1 MNKFFKLIFVL
12 CAICGFTQAQAQP
25 ARPKLVVGLVVDQMR
40 WDYLCRYQDR
50 YCEGGFK
57 RLLNEGFSYENCRIP
72 YIPSVTAIG
81 HTSIYT
87 GSVPSIHGIAGNNF
101 MKDGKKT
108 YCTEDNTVKPV
119 GSNGKAGMESPRNM
133 WCTTIGDEL
142 RIATNDRSKVIGV
155 AIKDRAAILP
165 AGHHANGAYWFDPEA
180 GKFITSSFYMDKLP
194 AWVNNFN
201 KQNFLRGGY
210 FVHQFG
216 YQSATSS
223 SFKVSMEEPETHSAF
238 GVGGRLVGL
247 MYEHSD
253 DKFMGTG
260 SAYTDAQSFKKQ
272 TNQTGYQGTGF
283 LTRLVYH
290 PLIEKGNLFHVG
302 IGLNYELAAE
312 NRSNMEFKAPYPVRV
327 AGINAIG
334 AKITDAKSDF
344 KFSGELMAAKGHV
357 GIEGKYIFMNVDRK
371 GDAKSYNAWGAY
383 GNLRFLLNNEYEYV
397 KNDAGIATPAP
408 KSWELVAAYNYTDMN
423 DAKAG
428 FHGGK
433 LSDWALTMN
442 YYINKYMIWRVS
454 GHIVRAGESDYS
466 GFNKNTFR
474 VIETRLQFKF

>member
-1 MNKFFKLIFVL
+1 MAAALVM
-12 CAICGFTQAQAQP
+12 GFAAAANAQEN
-25 ARPKLVVGLVVDQMR
+25 KLVVKPSGRILMDAAFLNSSNKTVDEQCVDGVNVPDIRIGMKVSYGK
-40 WDYLCRYQDR
+40 W
-50 YCEGGFK
+50 EGK
-57 RLLNEGFSYENCRIP
+57 
-72 YIPSVTAIG
+72 ADIG
-81 HTSIYT
+81 YAR
-87 GSVPSIHGIAGNNF
+87 GSVSP
-101 MKDGKKT
+101 KD
-108 YCTEDNTVKPV
+108 
-119 GSNGKAGMESPRNM
+119 
-133 WCTTIGDEL
+133 I
-142 RIATNDRSKVIGV
+142 
-155 AIKDRAAILP
+155 
-165 AGHHANGAYWFDPEA
+165 
-180 GKFITSSFYMDKLP
+180 FIQY
-194 AWVNNFN
+194 NFN
-201 KQNFLRGGY
+201 KENFLRGGY

-253 DKFMGTG
+253 NKFMGTG
-260 SAYTDAQSFKKQ
+260 SIYTDAQSFKKQ
-272 TNQTGYQGTGF
+272 TNHTGYQGTGF

-334 AKITDAKSDF
+334 AKITDAKNDF

-357 GIEGKYIFMNVDRK
+357 GIEGQYIFMNVDRK

-474 VIETRLQFKF
+474 VIETRIQFKF

>member
-1 MNKFFKLIFVL
+1 MAAALVM
-12 CAICGFTQAQAQP
+12 GFAAAANAQEN
-25 ARPKLVVGLVVDQMR
+25 KLVVKPSGRILMDAAFLNSSNKAVDEQCVDGVNVPDIRIGMKVSYGK
-40 WDYLCRYQDR
+40 W
-50 YCEGGFK
+50 EGK
-57 RLLNEGFSYENCRIP
+57 
-72 YIPSVTAIG
+72 ADIG
-81 HTSIYT
+81 YAR
-87 GSVPSIHGIAGNNF
+87 GSVSP
-101 MKDGKKT
+101 KD
-108 YCTEDNTVKPV
+108 
-119 GSNGKAGMESPRNM
+119 
-133 WCTTIGDEL
+133 I
-142 RIATNDRSKVIGV
+142 
-155 AIKDRAAILP
+155 
-165 AGHHANGAYWFDPEA
+165 
-180 GKFITSSFYMDKLP
+180 FIQY
-194 AWVNNFN
+194 NFN

-260 SAYTDAQSFKKQ
+260 SIYTDAQSFKKQ

-334 AKITDAKSDF
+334 AKITDAKNDF
-344 KFSGELMAAKGHV
+344 KFSGEVMAAKGHV
-357 GIEGKYIFMNVDRK
+357 GIEGQYIFMNVDRK

>member
-1 MNKFFKLIFVL
+1 MAAALVM
-12 CAICGFTQAQAQP
+12 GFAAAANAQEN
-25 ARPKLVVGLVVDQMR
+25 KLVVKPSGRILMDAAFLNSSNKTVDEQCVDGVNVPDIRIGMKVSYGK
-40 WDYLCRYQDR
+40 W
-50 YCEGGFK
+50 EGK
-57 RLLNEGFSYENCRIP
+57 
-72 YIPSVTAIG
+72 ADIG
-81 HTSIYT
+81 YAR
-87 GSVPSIHGIAGNNF
+87 GSVSP
-101 MKDGKKT
+101 KD
-108 YCTEDNTVKPV
+108 
-119 GSNGKAGMESPRNM
+119 
-133 WCTTIGDEL
+133 I
-142 RIATNDRSKVIGV
+142 
-155 AIKDRAAILP
+155 
-165 AGHHANGAYWFDPEA
+165 
-180 GKFITSSFYMDKLP
+180 FIQY
-194 AWVNNFN
+194 NFN
-201 KQNFLRGGY
+201 KENFLRGGY

-260 SAYTDAQSFKKQ
+260 SVYTDAQSFKKQ
-272 TNQTGYQGTGF
+272 TNHTGYQGSGF

-334 AKITDAKSDF
+334 AKITDAKNDF

-357 GIEGKYIFMNVDRK
+357 GIEGQYIFMNVDRK

>member
-1 MNKFFKLIFVL
+1 MKKYIMAAALVM
-12 CAICGFTQAQAQP
+12 GFAAAANAQEN
-25 ARPKLVVGLVVDQMR
+25 KLVVKPSGRILMDAAFLNSSNKAVDEQCVDGVNVPDIRIGMKVSYGK
-40 WDYLCRYQDR
+40 W
-50 YCEGGFK
+50 EGK
-57 RLLNEGFSYENCRIP
+57 
-72 YIPSVTAIG
+72 ADIG
-81 HTSIYT
+81 YAR
-87 GSVPSIHGIAGNNF
+87 GSVSP
-101 MKDGKKT
+101 KD
-108 YCTEDNTVKPV
+108 
-119 GSNGKAGMESPRNM
+119 
-133 WCTTIGDEL
+133 I
-142 RIATNDRSKVIGV
+142 
-155 AIKDRAAILP
+155 
-165 AGHHANGAYWFDPEA
+165 
-180 GKFITSSFYMDKLP
+180 FIQY
-194 AWVNNFN
+194 NFN

-253 DKFMGTG
+253 NKFMGTG
-260 SAYTDAQSFKKQ
+260 SIYTDAQSFKKQ
-272 TNQTGYQGTGF
+272 TNHTGYQGTGF

-334 AKITDAKSDF
+334 AKITDAKNDF

-357 GIEGKYIFMNVDRK
+357 GIEGQYIFMNVDRK

-474 VIETRLQFKF
+474 VIETRIQFKF

>member
-1 MNKFFKLIFVL
+1 MKKYIMAVALVM
-12 CAICGFTQAQAQP
+12 GFAAAANAQEN
-25 ARPKLVVGLVVDQMR
+25 KLVVKPSGRILMDAAFLNSSNKTVDEQCVDGVNVPDIRIGMKVSYGK
-40 WDYLCRYQDR
+40 W
-50 YCEGGFK
+50 EGK
-57 RLLNEGFSYENCRIP
+57 
-72 YIPSVTAIG
+72 ADIG
-81 HTSIYT
+81 YAR
-87 GSVPSIHGIAGNNF
+87 GSVSP
-101 MKDGKKT
+101 KD
-108 YCTEDNTVKPV
+108 
-119 GSNGKAGMESPRNM
+119 
-133 WCTTIGDEL
+133 I
-142 RIATNDRSKVIGV
+142 
-155 AIKDRAAILP
+155 
-165 AGHHANGAYWFDPEA
+165 
-180 GKFITSSFYMDKLP
+180 FIQY
-194 AWVNNFN
+194 NFN

-253 DKFMGTG
+253 NKFMGTG
-260 SAYTDAQSFKKQ
+260 SIYTDAQSFKKQ
-272 TNQTGYQGTGF
+272 TNHTGYQGTGF

-334 AKITDAKSDF
+334 AKITDAKNDF

-357 GIEGKYIFMNVDRK
+357 GIEGQYIFMNVDRK

-474 VIETRLQFKF
+474 VIETRIQFKF

>member
-1 MNKFFKLIFVL
+1 MAAALVM
-12 CAICGFTQAQAQP
+12 GFAAAANAQEN
-25 ARPKLVVGLVVDQMR
+25 KLVVKPSGRILMDAAFLNSSNKAVDEQCVDGVNVPDIRIGMKVSYGK
-40 WDYLCRYQDR
+40 W
-50 YCEGGFK
+50 EGK
-57 RLLNEGFSYENCRIP
+57 
-72 YIPSVTAIG
+72 ADIG
-81 HTSIYT
+81 YAR
-87 GSVPSIHGIAGNNF
+87 GSVSP
-101 MKDGKKT
+101 KD
-108 YCTEDNTVKPV
+108 
-119 GSNGKAGMESPRNM
+119 
-133 WCTTIGDEL
+133 I
-142 RIATNDRSKVIGV
+142 
-155 AIKDRAAILP
+155 
-165 AGHHANGAYWFDPEA
+165 
-180 GKFITSSFYMDKLP
+180 FIQY
-194 AWVNNFN
+194 NFN

-253 DKFMGTG
+253 DKFVGTG
-260 SAYTDAQSFKKQ
+260 SIYTDAQSFKKQ
-272 TNQTGYQGTGF
+272 TNQTGYQGSGF

-334 AKITDAKSDF
+334 AKITDAKNDF

-357 GIEGKYIFMNVDRK
+357 GIEGQYIFMNVDRK

>member
-1 MNKFFKLIFVL
+1 MAAALVM
-12 CAICGFTQAQAQP
+12 GFAAAANAQEN
-25 ARPKLVVGLVVDQMR
+25 KLVVKPSGRILMDAAFLNSSNKTVDEQCVDGVNVPDIRIGMKVSYGK
-40 WDYLCRYQDR
+40 W
-50 YCEGGFK
+50 EGK
-57 RLLNEGFSYENCRIP
+57 
-72 YIPSVTAIG
+72 ADIG
-81 HTSIYT
+81 YAR
-87 GSVPSIHGIAGNNF
+87 GSVSP
-101 MKDGKKT
+101 KD
-108 YCTEDNTVKPV
+108 
-119 GSNGKAGMESPRNM
+119 
-133 WCTTIGDEL
+133 I
-142 RIATNDRSKVIGV
+142 
-155 AIKDRAAILP
+155 
-165 AGHHANGAYWFDPEA
+165 
-180 GKFITSSFYMDKLP
+180 FIQY
-194 AWVNNFN
+194 NFN

-260 SAYTDAQSFKKQ
+260 SIYTDAQSFKKQ
-272 TNQTGYQGTGF
+272 TNHTGYQGSGF

-344 KFSGELMAAKGHV
+344 KFSGEVMAAKGHV
-357 GIEGKYIFMNVDRK
+357 GIEGQYIFMNVDRK

>member
-1 MNKFFKLIFVL
+1 MAAALVM
-12 CAICGFTQAQAQP
+12 GFAATANAQEN
-25 ARPKLVVGLVVDQMR
+25 KLVVKPSGRILMDAAFLSSSNKAVDEQCVDGVNVPDIRIGMKVSYGK
-40 WDYLCRYQDR
+40 W
-50 YCEGGFK
+50 EGK
-57 RLLNEGFSYENCRIP
+57 
-72 YIPSVTAIG
+72 ADIG
-81 HTSIYT
+81 YAR
-87 GSVPSIHGIAGNNF
+87 GSVSP
-101 MKDGKKT
+101 KD
-108 YCTEDNTVKPV
+108 
-119 GSNGKAGMESPRNM
+119 
-133 WCTTIGDEL
+133 I
-142 RIATNDRSKVIGV
+142 
-155 AIKDRAAILP
+155 
-165 AGHHANGAYWFDPEA
+165 
-180 GKFITSSFYMDKLP
+180 FIQY
-194 AWVNNFN
+194 NFN

-253 DKFMGTG
+253 NKFMGTG
-260 SAYTDAQSFKKQ
+260 SVYTDAQSFKKQ
-272 TNQTGYQGTGF
+272 TNHTGYQGTGF

-334 AKITDAKSDF
+334 AKITDAKNDF

-357 GIEGKYIFMNVDRK
+357 GIEGQYIFMNVDRK

>member
-1 MNKFFKLIFVL
+1 MKKYIMAAALVM
-12 CAICGFTQAQAQP
+12 GFAAAANAQEN
-25 ARPKLVVGLVVDQMR
+25 KLVVKPSGRILMDAAFLNSSNKAVDEQCVDGVNVPDIRIGMKVSYGK
-40 WDYLCRYQDR
+40 W
-50 YCEGGFK
+50 EGK
-57 RLLNEGFSYENCRIP
+57 
-72 YIPSVTAIG
+72 ADIG
-81 HTSIYT
+81 YAR
-87 GSVPSIHGIAGNNF
+87 GSVSP
-101 MKDGKKT
+101 KD
-108 YCTEDNTVKPV
+108 
-119 GSNGKAGMESPRNM
+119 
-133 WCTTIGDEL
+133 I
-142 RIATNDRSKVIGV
+142 
-155 AIKDRAAILP
+155 
-165 AGHHANGAYWFDPEA
+165 
-180 GKFITSSFYMDKLP
+180 FIQY
-194 AWVNNFN
+194 NFN

-260 SAYTDAQSFKKQ
+260 SVYTDAQSFKKQ
-272 TNQTGYQGTGF
+272 TNHTGYQGSGF

-290 PLIEKGNLFHVG
+290 PLIKKGNLFHVG

-334 AKITDAKSDF
+334 AKITDAKNDF

-357 GIEGKYIFMNVDRK
+357 GIEGQYIFMNVDRK

>member
-1 MNKFFKLIFVL
+1 MAAALVM
-12 CAICGFTQAQAQP
+12 GFAAAANAQEN
-25 ARPKLVVGLVVDQMR
+25 KLVVKPSGRILMDAAFLSSSNKAVDEQCVDGVNVPDIRIGMKVSYGK
-40 WDYLCRYQDR
+40 W
-50 YCEGGFK
+50 EGK
-57 RLLNEGFSYENCRIP
+57 
-72 YIPSVTAIG
+72 ADIG
-81 HTSIYT
+81 YAR
-87 GSVPSIHGIAGNNF
+87 GSVSP
-101 MKDGKKT
+101 KD
-108 YCTEDNTVKPV
+108 
-119 GSNGKAGMESPRNM
+119 
-133 WCTTIGDEL
+133 I
-142 RIATNDRSKVIGV
+142 
-155 AIKDRAAILP
+155 
-165 AGHHANGAYWFDPEA
+165 
-180 GKFITSSFYMDKLP
+180 FIQY
-194 AWVNNFN
+194 NFN

-253 DKFMGTG
+253 NKFMGTG
-260 SAYTDAQSFKKQ
+260 SVYTDAQSFKKQ
-272 TNQTGYQGTGF
+272 TNQTGYQGTGL

-357 GIEGKYIFMNVDRK
+357 GIEGQYIFMNVDRK

-433 LSDWALTMN
+433 LSDWALTIN

>member
-1 MNKFFKLIFVL
+1 MKKYIMAAALVM
-12 CAICGFTQAQAQP
+12 GFAAAANAQEN
-25 ARPKLVVGLVVDQMR
+25 KLVVKPSGRILMDAAFLNSSNKAVDEQCVDGVNVPDIRIGMKVSYGK
-40 WDYLCRYQDR
+40 W
-50 YCEGGFK
+50 EGK
-57 RLLNEGFSYENCRIP
+57 
-72 YIPSVTAIG
+72 ADIG
-81 HTSIYT
+81 YAR
-87 GSVPSIHGIAGNNF
+87 GSVSP
-101 MKDGKKT
+101 KD
-108 YCTEDNTVKPV
+108 
-119 GSNGKAGMESPRNM
+119 
-133 WCTTIGDEL
+133 I
-142 RIATNDRSKVIGV
+142 
-155 AIKDRAAILP
+155 
-165 AGHHANGAYWFDPEA
+165 
-180 GKFITSSFYMDKLP
+180 FIQY
-194 AWVNNFN
+194 NFN
-201 KQNFLRGGY
+201 KENFLRGGY

-216 YQSATSS
+216 YQSSTSS

-253 DKFMGTG
+253 NKFMGTG
-260 SAYTDAQSFKKQ
+260 SVYTDAQSFKKQ
-272 TNQTGYQGTGF
+272 TNQTGYQGTGL

-334 AKITDAKSDF
+334 AKITDAKNDF

-357 GIEGKYIFMNVDRK
+357 GIEGQYIFMNVDRK

>member
-1 MNKFFKLIFVL
+1 MAAALVM
-12 CAICGFTQAQAQP
+12 GFAAAANAQEN
-25 ARPKLVVGLVVDQMR
+25 KLVVKPSGRILMDAAFLNSSNKAVDEQCVDGVNVPDIRIGMKVSYGK
-40 WDYLCRYQDR
+40 W
-50 YCEGGFK
+50 EGK
-57 RLLNEGFSYENCRIP
+57 
-72 YIPSVTAIG
+72 ADIG
-81 HTSIYT
+81 YAR
-87 GSVPSIHGIAGNNF
+87 GSVSP
-101 MKDGKKT
+101 KD
-108 YCTEDNTVKPV
+108 
-119 GSNGKAGMESPRNM
+119 
-133 WCTTIGDEL
+133 I
-142 RIATNDRSKVIGV
+142 
-155 AIKDRAAILP
+155 
-165 AGHHANGAYWFDPEA
+165 
-180 GKFITSSFYMDKLP
+180 FIQY
-194 AWVNNFN
+194 NFN
-201 KQNFLRGGY
+201 KENFLRGGY

-253 DKFMGTG
+253 NKFMGTG
-260 SAYTDAQSFKKQ
+260 SVYTDAQSFKKQ

-334 AKITDAKSDF
+334 AKITDAKNDF

-357 GIEGKYIFMNVDRK
+357 GIEGQYIFMNVDRK

-474 VIETRLQFKF
+474 VIETRIQFKF

>member
-1 MNKFFKLIFVL
+1 MAAALVM
-12 CAICGFTQAQAQP
+12 GFAAAANAQEN
-25 ARPKLVVGLVVDQMR
+25 KLVVKPSGRILMDAAFLSSSNKAVDEQCVDGVNVPDIRIGMKVSYGK
-40 WDYLCRYQDR
+40 W
-50 YCEGGFK
+50 EGK
-57 RLLNEGFSYENCRIP
+57 
-72 YIPSVTAIG
+72 ADIG
-81 HTSIYT
+81 YAR
-87 GSVPSIHGIAGNNF
+87 GSVSP
-101 MKDGKKT
+101 KD
-108 YCTEDNTVKPV
+108 
-119 GSNGKAGMESPRNM
+119 
-133 WCTTIGDEL
+133 I
-142 RIATNDRSKVIGV
+142 
-155 AIKDRAAILP
+155 
-165 AGHHANGAYWFDPEA
+165 
-180 GKFITSSFYMDKLP
+180 FIQY
-194 AWVNNFN
+194 NFN

-253 DKFMGTG
+253 NKFMGTG
-260 SAYTDAQSFKKQ
+260 SIYTDAQSFKKQ
-272 TNQTGYQGTGF
+272 TNHTGYQGTGL

-334 AKITDAKSDF
+334 AKITDAKNDF
-344 KFSGELMAAKGHV
+344 KFSGEVMAAKGHV
-357 GIEGKYIFMNVDRK
+357 GIEGQYIFMNVDRK

>member
-1 MNKFFKLIFVL
+1 MKKYIMAAALVM
-12 CAICGFTQAQAQP
+12 GFAAAANAQEN
-25 ARPKLVVGLVVDQMR
+25 KLVVKPSGRILMDAAFLNSSNKTVDEQCVDGVNIPDIRIGMKVSYGK
-40 WDYLCRYQDR
+40 W
-50 YCEGGFK
+50 EGK
-57 RLLNEGFSYENCRIP
+57 
-72 YIPSVTAIG
+72 ADIG
-81 HTSIYT
+81 YAR
-87 GSVPSIHGIAGNNF
+87 GSVSP
-101 MKDGKKT
+101 KD
-108 YCTEDNTVKPV
+108 
-119 GSNGKAGMESPRNM
+119 
-133 WCTTIGDEL
+133 I
-142 RIATNDRSKVIGV
+142 
-155 AIKDRAAILP
+155 
-165 AGHHANGAYWFDPEA
+165 
-180 GKFITSSFYMDKLP
+180 FIQY
-194 AWVNNFN
+194 NFN

-260 SAYTDAQSFKKQ
+260 SVYTDAQSFKKQ
-272 TNQTGYQGTGF
+272 TNHTGYQGTGL

-334 AKITDAKSDF
+334 AKITDAKNDF
-344 KFSGELMAAKGHV
+344 KFSGEVMAAKGHV
-357 GIEGKYIFMNVDRK
+357 GIEGQYIFMNVDRK

>member
-1 MNKFFKLIFVL
+1 MAAALVM
-12 CAICGFTQAQAQP
+12 GFAAAANAQEN
-25 ARPKLVVGLVVDQMR
+25 KLVVKPSGRILMDAAFLNSSNKAVDEQCVDGVNVPDIRIGMKVSYGK
-40 WDYLCRYQDR
+40 W
-50 YCEGGFK
+50 EGK
-57 RLLNEGFSYENCRIP
+57 
-72 YIPSVTAIG
+72 ADIG
-81 HTSIYT
+81 YAR
-87 GSVPSIHGIAGNNF
+87 GSVSP
-101 MKDGKKT
+101 KD
-108 YCTEDNTVKPV
+108 
-119 GSNGKAGMESPRNM
+119 
-133 WCTTIGDEL
+133 I
-142 RIATNDRSKVIGV
+142 
-155 AIKDRAAILP
+155 
-165 AGHHANGAYWFDPEA
+165 
-180 GKFITSSFYMDKLP
+180 FIQY
-194 AWVNNFN
+194 NFN
-201 KQNFLRGGY
+201 KENFLRGGY

-253 DKFMGTG
+253 NKFMGTG
-260 SAYTDAQSFKKQ
+260 SVYTDAQSFKKQ
-272 TNQTGYQGTGF
+272 TNHTGYQGTGL

-334 AKITDAKSDF
+334 AKITDAKNDI

-357 GIEGKYIFMNVDRK
+357 GIEGQYIFMNVDRK

>member
-1 MNKFFKLIFVL
+1 MAAALVM
-12 CAICGFTQAQAQP
+12 GFAAAANAQEN
-25 ARPKLVVGLVVDQMR
+25 KLVVKPSGRILMDVAFLNSSNKAVDEQCVDGVNVPDIRIGMKASYGK
-40 WDYLCRYQDR
+40 W
-50 YCEGGFK
+50 EGK
-57 RLLNEGFSYENCRIP
+57 
-72 YIPSVTAIG
+72 ADIG
-81 HTSIYT
+81 YAR
-87 GSVPSIHGIAGNNF
+87 GSVSP
-101 MKDGKKT
+101 KD
-108 YCTEDNTVKPV
+108 
-119 GSNGKAGMESPRNM
+119 
-133 WCTTIGDEL
+133 I
-142 RIATNDRSKVIGV
+142 
-155 AIKDRAAILP
+155 
-165 AGHHANGAYWFDPEA
+165 
-180 GKFITSSFYMDKLP
+180 FIQY
-194 AWVNNFN
+194 NFN

-260 SAYTDAQSFKKQ
+260 SIYTDAQSFKKQ
-272 TNQTGYQGTGF
+272 TNHTGYQGSGF

-357 GIEGKYIFMNVDRK
+357 GIEGQYIFMNVDRK

>member
-1 MNKFFKLIFVL
+1 MAAALVM
-12 CAICGFTQAQAQP
+12 GFAAAANAQEN
-25 ARPKLVVGLVVDQMR
+25 KLVVKPSGRILMDAAFLSSSNKAVDEQCVDGVNVPDIRIGMKVSYGK
-40 WDYLCRYQDR
+40 W
-50 YCEGGFK
+50 EGK
-57 RLLNEGFSYENCRIP
+57 
-72 YIPSVTAIG
+72 ADIG
-81 HTSIYT
+81 YAR
-87 GSVPSIHGIAGNNF
+87 GSVSP
-101 MKDGKKT
+101 KD
-108 YCTEDNTVKPV
+108 
-119 GSNGKAGMESPRNM
+119 
-133 WCTTIGDEL
+133 I
-142 RIATNDRSKVIGV
+142 
-155 AIKDRAAILP
+155 
-165 AGHHANGAYWFDPEA
+165 
-180 GKFITSSFYMDKLP
+180 FIQY
-194 AWVNNFN
+194 NFN

-253 DKFMGTG
+253 NKFMGTG
-260 SAYTDAQSFKKQ
+260 SVYTDAQSFKKQ
-272 TNQTGYQGTGF
+272 TNQTGYQGSGF

-334 AKITDAKSDF
+334 AKITDAKNDF

-357 GIEGKYIFMNVDRK
+357 GIEGQYIFMNVDRK

>member
-1 MNKFFKLIFVL
+1 MAAALVM
-12 CAICGFTQAQAQP
+12 GFAAAANAQEN
-25 ARPKLVVGLVVDQMR
+25 KLVVKPSGRILMDAAFLNSSNKAVDEQCVDGVNVPDIRIGMKVSYGK
-40 WDYLCRYQDR
+40 W
-50 YCEGGFK
+50 EGK
-57 RLLNEGFSYENCRIP
+57 
-72 YIPSVTAIG
+72 ADIG
-81 HTSIYT
+81 YAR
-87 GSVPSIHGIAGNNF
+87 GSVSP
-101 MKDGKKT
+101 KD
-108 YCTEDNTVKPV
+108 
-119 GSNGKAGMESPRNM
+119 
-133 WCTTIGDEL
+133 I
-142 RIATNDRSKVIGV
+142 
-155 AIKDRAAILP
+155 
-165 AGHHANGAYWFDPEA
+165 
-180 GKFITSSFYMDKLP
+180 FIQY
-194 AWVNNFN
+194 NFN
-201 KQNFLRGGY
+201 KENFLRGGY

-216 YQSATSS
+216 YQSSTSS

-253 DKFMGTG
+253 NKFMGTG
-260 SAYTDAQSFKKQ
+260 SVYTDAQSFKKQ
-272 TNQTGYQGTGF
+272 TNQTGYQGTGL

-357 GIEGKYIFMNVDRK
+357 GIEGQYIFMNVDRK

>member
-1 MNKFFKLIFVL
+1 MAAALVM
-12 CAICGFTQAQAQP
+12 GFAAAANAQEN
-25 ARPKLVVGLVVDQMR
+25 KLVVKPSGRILMDAAFLNSTNKAVDEQCVDGVNVPDIRIGMKVSYGK
-40 WDYLCRYQDR
+40 W
-50 YCEGGFK
+50 EGK
-57 RLLNEGFSYENCRIP
+57 
-72 YIPSVTAIG
+72 ADIG
-81 HTSIYT
+81 YAR
-87 GSVPSIHGIAGNNF
+87 GSVSP
-101 MKDGKKT
+101 KD
-108 YCTEDNTVKPV
+108 
-119 GSNGKAGMESPRNM
+119 
-133 WCTTIGDEL
+133 I
-142 RIATNDRSKVIGV
+142 
-155 AIKDRAAILP
+155 
-165 AGHHANGAYWFDPEA
+165 
-180 GKFITSSFYMDKLP
+180 FIQY
-194 AWVNNFN
+194 NFN
-201 KQNFLRGGY
+201 KENFLRGGY

-216 YQSATSS
+216 YQGATSS

-260 SAYTDAQSFKKQ
+260 SIYTDAQSFKKQ
-272 TNQTGYQGTGF
+272 TNHTGYQGSGF

-334 AKITDAKSDF
+334 AKITDAKNDF

-357 GIEGKYIFMNVDRK
+357 GIEGQYIFMNVDRK

>member
-1 MNKFFKLIFVL
+1 MAASLVM
-12 CAICGFTQAQAQP
+12 GFAAAANAQEN
-25 ARPKLVVGLVVDQMR
+25 KLVVKPSGRILMDAAFLNSSNKAVDEQCVDGVNVPDIRIGMKVSYGK
-40 WDYLCRYQDR
+40 W
-50 YCEGGFK
+50 EGK
-57 RLLNEGFSYENCRIP
+57 
-72 YIPSVTAIG
+72 ADIG
-81 HTSIYT
+81 YAR
-87 GSVPSIHGIAGNNF
+87 GSVSP
-101 MKDGKKT
+101 KD
-108 YCTEDNTVKPV
+108 
-119 GSNGKAGMESPRNM
+119 
-133 WCTTIGDEL
+133 I
-142 RIATNDRSKVIGV
+142 
-155 AIKDRAAILP
+155 
-165 AGHHANGAYWFDPEA
+165 
-180 GKFITSSFYMDKLP
+180 FIQY
-194 AWVNNFN
+194 NFN

-260 SAYTDAQSFKKQ
+260 SVYTDAQSFKKQ

-357 GIEGKYIFMNVDRK
+357 GIEGQYIFMNVDRK

>member
-1 MNKFFKLIFVL
+1 MKKYIMAAALVM
-12 CAICGFTQAQAQP
+12 GFAAAANAQEN
-25 ARPKLVVGLVVDQMR
+25 KLVVKPSGRILMDAAFLNSSNKTVDEQCVDGVNVPDIRIGMKVSYGK
-40 WDYLCRYQDR
+40 W
-50 YCEGGFK
+50 EGK
-57 RLLNEGFSYENCRIP
+57 
-72 YIPSVTAIG
+72 ADIG
-81 HTSIYT
+81 YAR
-87 GSVPSIHGIAGNNF
+87 GSVSP
-101 MKDGKKT
+101 KD
-108 YCTEDNTVKPV
+108 
-119 GSNGKAGMESPRNM
+119 
-133 WCTTIGDEL
+133 I
-142 RIATNDRSKVIGV
+142 
-155 AIKDRAAILP
+155 
-165 AGHHANGAYWFDPEA
+165 
-180 GKFITSSFYMDKLP
+180 FIQY
-194 AWVNNFN
+194 NFN

-260 SAYTDAQSFKKQ
+260 SVYTDAQSFKKQ
-272 TNQTGYQGTGF
+272 TNHTGYQGSGF

-357 GIEGKYIFMNVDRK
+357 GIEGQYIFMNVDRK

-474 VIETRLQFKF
+474 VIETRIQFKF

>member
-1 MNKFFKLIFVL
+1 MAAALVM
-12 CAICGFTQAQAQP
+12 GFAAAANAQEN
-25 ARPKLVVGLVVDQMR
+25 KLVVKPSGRILMDAAFLSSSNKAVDEQCVDGVNVPDIRIGMKVSYGK
-40 WDYLCRYQDR
+40 W
-50 YCEGGFK
+50 EGK
-57 RLLNEGFSYENCRIP
+57 
-72 YIPSVTAIG
+72 ADIG
-81 HTSIYT
+81 YAR
-87 GSVPSIHGIAGNNF
+87 GSVSP
-101 MKDGKKT
+101 KD
-108 YCTEDNTVKPV
+108 
-119 GSNGKAGMESPRNM
+119 
-133 WCTTIGDEL
+133 I
-142 RIATNDRSKVIGV
+142 
-155 AIKDRAAILP
+155 
-165 AGHHANGAYWFDPEA
+165 
-180 GKFITSSFYMDKLP
+180 FIQY
-194 AWVNNFN
+194 NFN

-253 DKFMGTG
+253 NKFMGTG
-260 SAYTDAQSFKKQ
+260 SVYTDAQSFKKQ
-272 TNQTGYQGTGF
+272 TNHTGYQGTGL

-334 AKITDAKSDF
+334 AKITDAKNDF

-357 GIEGKYIFMNVDRK
+357 GIEGQYIFMNVDRK

-474 VIETRLQFKF
+474 VIETRIQFKF

>member
-1 MNKFFKLIFVL
+1 MKKYIMAAALVM
-12 CAICGFTQAQAQP
+12 GFAAAANAQEN
-25 ARPKLVVGLVVDQMR
+25 KLVVKPSGRILMDAAFLNSSNKTVDEQCVDGVNVPDIRIGMKVSYGK
-40 WDYLCRYQDR
+40 W
-50 YCEGGFK
+50 EGK
-57 RLLNEGFSYENCRIP
+57 
-72 YIPSVTAIG
+72 ADIG
-81 HTSIYT
+81 YAR
-87 GSVPSIHGIAGNNF
+87 GSVSP
-101 MKDGKKT
+101 KD
-108 YCTEDNTVKPV
+108 
-119 GSNGKAGMESPRNM
+119 
-133 WCTTIGDEL
+133 I
-142 RIATNDRSKVIGV
+142 
-155 AIKDRAAILP
+155 
-165 AGHHANGAYWFDPEA
+165 
-180 GKFITSSFYMDKLP
+180 FIQY
-194 AWVNNFN
+194 NFN

-260 SAYTDAQSFKKQ
+260 SVYTDAQSFKKQ
-272 TNQTGYQGTGF
+272 TNHTGYQGTGF

-357 GIEGKYIFMNVDRK
+357 GIEGQYIFMNVDRK
-371 GDAKSYNAWGAY
+371 GDAKSYKAWGAY

>member
-1 MNKFFKLIFVL
+1 MAAALVM
-12 CAICGFTQAQAQP
+12 GFAAAANAQEN
-25 ARPKLVVGLVVDQMR
+25 KLVVKPSGRILMDAAFLNSSNKTVDEQCVDGVNVPDIRIGMKVSYGK
-40 WDYLCRYQDR
+40 W
-50 YCEGGFK
+50 EGK
-57 RLLNEGFSYENCRIP
+57 
-72 YIPSVTAIG
+72 ADIG
-81 HTSIYT
+81 YAR
-87 GSVPSIHGIAGNNF
+87 GSVSP
-101 MKDGKKT
+101 KD
-108 YCTEDNTVKPV
+108 
-119 GSNGKAGMESPRNM
+119 
-133 WCTTIGDEL
+133 I
-142 RIATNDRSKVIGV
+142 
-155 AIKDRAAILP
+155 
-165 AGHHANGAYWFDPEA
+165 
-180 GKFITSSFYMDKLP
+180 FIQY
-194 AWVNNFN
+194 NFN

-253 DKFMGTG
+253 NKFMGTG
-260 SAYTDAQSFKKQ
+260 SVYTDAQSFKKQ
-272 TNQTGYQGTGF
+272 TNQTGYQGTGL

-290 PLIEKGNLFHVG
+290 PFIEKGNLFHVG

-357 GIEGKYIFMNVDRK
+357 GIEGQYIFMNVDRK

>member
-1 MNKFFKLIFVL
+1 MAAALVM
-12 CAICGFTQAQAQP
+12 GFAAAANAQEN
-25 ARPKLVVGLVVDQMR
+25 KLVVKPSGRILMDAAFLNSSNKTVDEQCVDGVNVPEIRIGMKVSYGK
-40 WDYLCRYQDR
+40 W
-50 YCEGGFK
+50 EGK
-57 RLLNEGFSYENCRIP
+57 
-72 YIPSVTAIG
+72 ADIG
-81 HTSIYT
+81 YAR
-87 GSVPSIHGIAGNNF
+87 GSVSP
-101 MKDGKKT
+101 KD
-108 YCTEDNTVKPV
+108 
-119 GSNGKAGMESPRNM
+119 
-133 WCTTIGDEL
+133 I
-142 RIATNDRSKVIGV
+142 
-155 AIKDRAAILP
+155 
-165 AGHHANGAYWFDPEA
+165 
-180 GKFITSSFYMDKLP
+180 FIQY
-194 AWVNNFN
+194 NFN

-260 SAYTDAQSFKKQ
+260 SVYTDAQSFKKQ
-272 TNQTGYQGTGF
+272 TNHTGYQGSGF

-357 GIEGKYIFMNVDRK
+357 GIEGQYIFMNVDRK

-474 VIETRLQFKF
+474 VIETRIQFKF

>member
-1 MNKFFKLIFVL
+1 MKKYIMAAALVM
-12 CAICGFTQAQAQP
+12 GFAAAANAQEN
-25 ARPKLVVGLVVDQMR
+25 KLVVKPSGRILMDAAFLNSSNKTVDEQCVDGVNVPDIRIGMKVSYGK
-40 WDYLCRYQDR
+40 W
-50 YCEGGFK
+50 EGK
-57 RLLNEGFSYENCRIP
+57 
-72 YIPSVTAIG
+72 ADIG
-81 HTSIYT
+81 YAR
-87 GSVPSIHGIAGNNF
+87 GSVSP
-101 MKDGKKT
+101 KD
-108 YCTEDNTVKPV
+108 
-119 GSNGKAGMESPRNM
+119 
-133 WCTTIGDEL
+133 I
-142 RIATNDRSKVIGV
+142 
-155 AIKDRAAILP
+155 
-165 AGHHANGAYWFDPEA
+165 
-180 GKFITSSFYMDKLP
+180 FIQY
-194 AWVNNFN
+194 NFN

-260 SAYTDAQSFKKQ
+260 SIYTDAQSFKKQ
-272 TNQTGYQGTGF
+272 TNHTGYQGTGL

-334 AKITDAKSDF
+334 AKITDAKNDF

-357 GIEGKYIFMNVDRK
+357 GIEGQYIFMNVDRK

-474 VIETRLQFKF
+474 VIETRIQFKF

>member
-1 MNKFFKLIFVL
+1 MKKYMMAAALVM
-12 CAICGFTQAQAQP
+12 GFAAAANAQEN
-25 ARPKLVVGLVVDQMR
+25 KLVVKPSGRILMDAAFLNSSNKAVDEQCVDGVNVPDIRIGMKVSYGK
-40 WDYLCRYQDR
+40 W
-50 YCEGGFK
+50 EGK
-57 RLLNEGFSYENCRIP
+57 
-72 YIPSVTAIG
+72 ADIG
-81 HTSIYT
+81 YAR
-87 GSVPSIHGIAGNNF
+87 GSVSP
-101 MKDGKKT
+101 KD
-108 YCTEDNTVKPV
+108 
-119 GSNGKAGMESPRNM
+119 
-133 WCTTIGDEL
+133 I
-142 RIATNDRSKVIGV
+142 
-155 AIKDRAAILP
+155 
-165 AGHHANGAYWFDPEA
+165 
-180 GKFITSSFYMDKLP
+180 FIQY
-194 AWVNNFN
+194 NFN
-201 KQNFLRGGY
+201 KENFLRGGY

-216 YQSATSS
+216 YQSSTSS

-260 SAYTDAQSFKKQ
+260 SVYTDAQSFKKQ

-334 AKITDAKSDF
+334 AKITDAKNDF

-357 GIEGKYIFMNVDRK
+357 GIEGQYIFMNVDRK

-474 VIETRLQFKF
+474 VIETRIQFKF

>member
-1 MNKFFKLIFVL
+1 MAVALVM
-12 CAICGFTQAQAQP
+12 GFAAAANAQEN
-25 ARPKLVVGLVVDQMR
+25 KLVVKPSGRILMDAAFLNSSNKAVDEQCVDGVNVPDIRIGMKVSYGK
-40 WDYLCRYQDR
+40 W
-50 YCEGGFK
+50 EGK
-57 RLLNEGFSYENCRIP
+57 
-72 YIPSVTAIG
+72 ADIG
-81 HTSIYT
+81 YAR
-87 GSVPSIHGIAGNNF
+87 GSVSP
-101 MKDGKKT
+101 KD
-108 YCTEDNTVKPV
+108 
-119 GSNGKAGMESPRNM
+119 
-133 WCTTIGDEL
+133 I
-142 RIATNDRSKVIGV
+142 
-155 AIKDRAAILP
+155 
-165 AGHHANGAYWFDPEA
+165 
-180 GKFITSSFYMDKLP
+180 FIQY
-194 AWVNNFN
+194 NFN

-260 SAYTDAQSFKKQ
+260 SIYTDAQSFKKQ
-272 TNQTGYQGTGF
+272 TNHTGYQGSGF

-357 GIEGKYIFMNVDRK
+357 GIEGQYIFMNVDRK
-371 GDAKSYNAWGAY
+371 GDAKSYKAWGAY

>member
-1 MNKFFKLIFVL
+1 MAAALIM
-12 CAICGFTQAQAQP
+12 GFAAAANAQEN
-25 ARPKLVVGLVVDQMR
+25 KLVVKPSGRILMDAAFLNSSNKAVDEQCVDGVNVPDVRIGMKVSYGK
-40 WDYLCRYQDR
+40 W
-50 YCEGGFK
+50 EGK
-57 RLLNEGFSYENCRIP
+57 
-72 YIPSVTAIG
+72 ADIG
-81 HTSIYT
+81 YAR
-87 GSVPSIHGIAGNNF
+87 GSVSP
-101 MKDGKKT
+101 KD
-108 YCTEDNTVKPV
+108 
-119 GSNGKAGMESPRNM
+119 
-133 WCTTIGDEL
+133 I
-142 RIATNDRSKVIGV
+142 
-155 AIKDRAAILP
+155 
-165 AGHHANGAYWFDPEA
+165 
-180 GKFITSSFYMDKLP
+180 FIQY
-194 AWVNNFN
+194 NFN
-201 KQNFLRGGY
+201 KENFLRGGY

-253 DKFMGTG
+253 NKFMGTG
-260 SAYTDAQSFKKQ
+260 SVYTDAQSFKKQ
-272 TNQTGYQGTGF
+272 TNQTGYQGTGL

-334 AKITDAKSDF
+334 AKITDAKNDF

-357 GIEGKYIFMNVDRK
+357 GIEGQYIFMNVDRK

-474 VIETRLQFKF
+474 VIETRIQFKF

>member
-1 MNKFFKLIFVL
+1 MAAALVM
-12 CAICGFTQAQAQP
+12 GFAAAANAQEN
-25 ARPKLVVGLVVDQMR
+25 KLVVKPSGRILMDAAFLSSSNKAVDEQCVDGVNVPDIRIGMKVSYGK
-40 WDYLCRYQDR
+40 W
-50 YCEGGFK
+50 EGK
-57 RLLNEGFSYENCRIP
+57 
-72 YIPSVTAIG
+72 ADIG
-81 HTSIYT
+81 YAR
-87 GSVPSIHGIAGNNF
+87 GSVSP
-101 MKDGKKT
+101 KD
-108 YCTEDNTVKPV
+108 
-119 GSNGKAGMESPRNM
+119 
-133 WCTTIGDEL
+133 I
-142 RIATNDRSKVIGV
+142 
-155 AIKDRAAILP
+155 
-165 AGHHANGAYWFDPEA
+165 
-180 GKFITSSFYMDKLP
+180 FIQY
-194 AWVNNFN
+194 NFN

-260 SAYTDAQSFKKQ
+260 SVYTDAQSFKKQ
-272 TNQTGYQGTGF
+272 TNHTGYQGSGL

-334 AKITDAKSDF
+334 AKITDAKNDF

-357 GIEGKYIFMNVDRK
+357 GIEGQYIFMNVDRK

>member
-1 MNKFFKLIFVL
+1 MAAALVM
-12 CAICGFTQAQAQP
+12 GFAAAANAQEN
-25 ARPKLVVGLVVDQMR
+25 KLVVKPSGRILMDAAFLNSSNKTVDEQCVDGVNVPDIRIGMKVSYGK
-40 WDYLCRYQDR
+40 W
-50 YCEGGFK
+50 EGK
-57 RLLNEGFSYENCRIP
+57 
-72 YIPSVTAIG
+72 ADIG
-81 HTSIYT
+81 YAR
-87 GSVPSIHGIAGNNF
+87 GSVSP
-101 MKDGKKT
+101 KD
-108 YCTEDNTVKPV
+108 
-119 GSNGKAGMESPRNM
+119 
-133 WCTTIGDEL
+133 I
-142 RIATNDRSKVIGV
+142 
-155 AIKDRAAILP
+155 
-165 AGHHANGAYWFDPEA
+165 
-180 GKFITSSFYMDKLP
+180 FIQY
-194 AWVNNFN
+194 NFN

-260 SAYTDAQSFKKQ
+260 SVYTDAQSFKKQ
-272 TNQTGYQGTGF
+272 TNHTGYQGSGL

-334 AKITDAKSDF
+334 AKITDAKNDF

-357 GIEGKYIFMNVDRK
+357 GIEGQYIFMNVDRK

>member
-1 MNKFFKLIFVL
+1 MAAALVM
-12 CAICGFTQAQAQP
+12 GFAAAANAQEN
-25 ARPKLVVGLVVDQMR
+25 KLVVKPSGRILMDAAFLSSSNKAVDEQCVDGVNVPDIRIGMKVSYGK
-40 WDYLCRYQDR
+40 W
-50 YCEGGFK
+50 EGK
-57 RLLNEGFSYENCRIP
+57 
-72 YIPSVTAIG
+72 ADIG
-81 HTSIYT
+81 YAR
-87 GSVPSIHGIAGNNF
+87 GSVSP
-101 MKDGKKT
+101 KD
-108 YCTEDNTVKPV
+108 
-119 GSNGKAGMESPRNM
+119 
-133 WCTTIGDEL
+133 I
-142 RIATNDRSKVIGV
+142 
-155 AIKDRAAILP
+155 
-165 AGHHANGAYWFDPEA
+165 
-180 GKFITSSFYMDKLP
+180 FIQY
-194 AWVNNFN
+194 NFN

-253 DKFMGTG
+253 NKFMGTG
-260 SAYTDAQSFKKQ
+260 SIYTDAQSFKKQ
-272 TNQTGYQGTGF
+272 TNHTGYQGSGF

-334 AKITDAKSDF
+334 AKITDAKNDF

-357 GIEGKYIFMNVDRK
+357 GIEGQYIFMNVDRK

-474 VIETRLQFKF
+474 VIETRIQFKF

>member
-1 MNKFFKLIFVL
+1 MAAALVM
-12 CAICGFTQAQAQP
+12 GFAAAANAQEN
-25 ARPKLVVGLVVDQMR
+25 KLVVKPSGRILMDAAFLSSSNKAVDEQCVDGVNVPDIRIGMKVSYGK
-40 WDYLCRYQDR
+40 W
-50 YCEGGFK
+50 EGK
-57 RLLNEGFSYENCRIP
+57 
-72 YIPSVTAIG
+72 ADIG
-81 HTSIYT
+81 YAR
-87 GSVPSIHGIAGNNF
+87 GSVSP
-101 MKDGKKT
+101 KD
-108 YCTEDNTVKPV
+108 
-119 GSNGKAGMESPRNM
+119 
-133 WCTTIGDEL
+133 I
-142 RIATNDRSKVIGV
+142 
-155 AIKDRAAILP
+155 
-165 AGHHANGAYWFDPEA
+165 
-180 GKFITSSFYMDKLP
+180 FIQY
-194 AWVNNFN
+194 NFN

-253 DKFMGTG
+253 NKFMGTG
-260 SAYTDAQSFKKQ
+260 SIYTDAQSFKKQ
-272 TNQTGYQGTGF
+272 TNHTGYQGTGL

-290 PLIEKGNLFHVG
+290 PFIEKGNLFHVG

-357 GIEGKYIFMNVDRK
+357 GIEGQYIFMNVDRK

-428 FHGGK
+428 FRGGK

-474 VIETRLQFKF
+474 VIETRIQFKF

>member
-1 MNKFFKLIFVL
+1 MAAALVM
-12 CAICGFTQAQAQP
+12 GFAAAANAQEN
-25 ARPKLVVGLVVDQMR
+25 KLVVKPSGRILMDAAFLNSSNKAVDEQCVDGVNIPDIRIGMKVSYGK
-40 WDYLCRYQDR
+40 W
-50 YCEGGFK
+50 EGK
-57 RLLNEGFSYENCRIP
+57 
-72 YIPSVTAIG
+72 ADIG
-81 HTSIYT
+81 YAR
-87 GSVPSIHGIAGNNF
+87 GSVSP
-101 MKDGKKT
+101 KD
-108 YCTEDNTVKPV
+108 
-119 GSNGKAGMESPRNM
+119 
-133 WCTTIGDEL
+133 I
-142 RIATNDRSKVIGV
+142 
-155 AIKDRAAILP
+155 
-165 AGHHANGAYWFDPEA
+165 
-180 GKFITSSFYMDKLP
+180 FIQY
-194 AWVNNFN
+194 NFN

-260 SAYTDAQSFKKQ
+260 SVYTDAQSFKKQ
-272 TNQTGYQGTGF
+272 TNQTGYQGTGL

-334 AKITDAKSDF
+334 AKITDAKNDF

-357 GIEGKYIFMNVDRK
+357 GIEGQYIFMNVDRK

-474 VIETRLQFKF
+474 VIETRIQFKF

>member
-1 MNKFFKLIFVL
+1 MAAALVM
-12 CAICGFTQAQAQP
+12 GFAAAANAQEN
-25 ARPKLVVGLVVDQMR
+25 KLVVKPSGRILMDAAFLNSSNKTVDEQCVDGVNVPDIRIGMKVSYGK
-40 WDYLCRYQDR
+40 W
-50 YCEGGFK
+50 EGK
-57 RLLNEGFSYENCRIP
+57 
-72 YIPSVTAIG
+72 ADIG
-81 HTSIYT
+81 YAR
-87 GSVPSIHGIAGNNF
+87 GSVSP
-101 MKDGKKT
+101 KD
-108 YCTEDNTVKPV
+108 
-119 GSNGKAGMESPRNM
+119 
-133 WCTTIGDEL
+133 I
-142 RIATNDRSKVIGV
+142 
-155 AIKDRAAILP
+155 
-165 AGHHANGAYWFDPEA
+165 
-180 GKFITSSFYMDKLP
+180 FIQY
-194 AWVNNFN
+194 NFN

-260 SAYTDAQSFKKQ
+260 SVYTDAQSFKKQ
-272 TNQTGYQGTGF
+272 TNHTGYQGSGF

-357 GIEGKYIFMNVDRK
+357 GIEGQYIFMNVDRK

>member
-1 MNKFFKLIFVL
+1 MKKYIMAAALVM
-12 CAICGFTQAQAQP
+12 GFAAAANAQEN
-25 ARPKLVVGLVVDQMR
+25 KLVVKPSGRILMDAAFLSSSNKAVDEQCVDGVNVPDIRIGMKVSYGK
-40 WDYLCRYQDR
+40 W
-50 YCEGGFK
+50 EGK
-57 RLLNEGFSYENCRIP
+57 
-72 YIPSVTAIG
+72 ADIG
-81 HTSIYT
+81 YAR
-87 GSVPSIHGIAGNNF
+87 GSVSP
-101 MKDGKKT
+101 KD
-108 YCTEDNTVKPV
+108 
-119 GSNGKAGMESPRNM
+119 
-133 WCTTIGDEL
+133 I
-142 RIATNDRSKVIGV
+142 
-155 AIKDRAAILP
+155 
-165 AGHHANGAYWFDPEA
+165 
-180 GKFITSSFYMDKLP
+180 FIQY
-194 AWVNNFN
+194 NFN

-260 SAYTDAQSFKKQ
+260 SIYTDAQSFKKQ
-272 TNQTGYQGTGF
+272 TNHTGYQGSGF

-334 AKITDAKSDF
+334 AKITDAKNDF

-357 GIEGKYIFMNVDRK
+357 GIEGQYIFMNVDRK

-474 VIETRLQFKF
+474 VIETRIQFKF

>member
-1 MNKFFKLIFVL
+1 MAAALVM
-12 CAICGFTQAQAQP
+12 GFAAAANAQEN
-25 ARPKLVVGLVVDQMR
+25 KLVVKPSGRILMDAAFLNSSNKTVDEQCVDGVNVPDIRIGMKVSYGK
-40 WDYLCRYQDR
+40 W
-50 YCEGGFK
+50 EGK
-57 RLLNEGFSYENCRIP
+57 
-72 YIPSVTAIG
+72 ADIG
-81 HTSIYT
+81 YAR
-87 GSVPSIHGIAGNNF
+87 GSVSP
-101 MKDGKKT
+101 KD
-108 YCTEDNTVKPV
+108 
-119 GSNGKAGMESPRNM
+119 
-133 WCTTIGDEL
+133 I
-142 RIATNDRSKVIGV
+142 
-155 AIKDRAAILP
+155 
-165 AGHHANGAYWFDPEA
+165 
-180 GKFITSSFYMDKLP
+180 FIQY
-194 AWVNNFN
+194 NFN

-260 SAYTDAQSFKKQ
+260 SIYTDAQSFKKQ
-272 TNQTGYQGTGF
+272 TNHTGYQGSGF

-357 GIEGKYIFMNVDRK
+357 GIEGQYIFMNVDRK

-474 VIETRLQFKF
+474 VIETRIQFKF

>member
-1 MNKFFKLIFVL
+1 MAAALVM
-12 CAICGFTQAQAQP
+12 GFAAAANAQEN
-25 ARPKLVVGLVVDQMR
+25 KLVVKPSGRILMDAAFLNSSNKAVDEQCVDGVNVPDIRIGMKVSYGK
-40 WDYLCRYQDR
+40 W
-50 YCEGGFK
+50 EGK
-57 RLLNEGFSYENCRIP
+57 
-72 YIPSVTAIG
+72 ADIG
-81 HTSIYT
+81 YAR
-87 GSVPSIHGIAGNNF
+87 GSVSP
-101 MKDGKKT
+101 KD
-108 YCTEDNTVKPV
+108 
-119 GSNGKAGMESPRNM
+119 
-133 WCTTIGDEL
+133 I
-142 RIATNDRSKVIGV
+142 
-155 AIKDRAAILP
+155 
-165 AGHHANGAYWFDPEA
+165 
-180 GKFITSSFYMDKLP
+180 FIQY
-194 AWVNNFN
+194 NFN
-201 KQNFLRGGY
+201 KENFLRGGY

-253 DKFMGTG
+253 NKFMGTG
-260 SAYTDAQSFKKQ
+260 SIYTDAQSFKKQ
-272 TNQTGYQGTGF
+272 TNHTGYQGSGF

-334 AKITDAKSDF
+334 AKITDAKNDF

-357 GIEGKYIFMNVDRK
+357 GIEGQYIFMNVDRK

-474 VIETRLQFKF
+474 VIETRIQFKF

>member
-1 MNKFFKLIFVL
+1 MAAALVM
-12 CAICGFTQAQAQP
+12 GFAAAANAQEN
-25 ARPKLVVGLVVDQMR
+25 KLVVKPSGRILMDAAFLNSSNKAVDEQCVDGVNVPDIRIGMKVSYGK
-40 WDYLCRYQDR
+40 W
-50 YCEGGFK
+50 EGK
-57 RLLNEGFSYENCRIP
+57 
-72 YIPSVTAIG
+72 ADIG
-81 HTSIYT
+81 YAR
-87 GSVPSIHGIAGNNF
+87 GSVSP
-101 MKDGKKT
+101 KD
-108 YCTEDNTVKPV
+108 
-119 GSNGKAGMESPRNM
+119 
-133 WCTTIGDEL
+133 I
-142 RIATNDRSKVIGV
+142 
-155 AIKDRAAILP
+155 
-165 AGHHANGAYWFDPEA
+165 
-180 GKFITSSFYMDKLP
+180 FIQY
-194 AWVNNFN
+194 NFN

-253 DKFMGTG
+253 NKFMGTG
-260 SAYTDAQSFKKQ
+260 SIYTDAQSFKKQ
-272 TNQTGYQGTGF
+272 TNHTGYQGSGF

-334 AKITDAKSDF
+334 AKITDAKNDF

-357 GIEGKYIFMNVDRK
+357 GIEGQYIFMNVDRK

-474 VIETRLQFKF
+474 VIETRIQFKF